1 MSITSKNRI
10 ILSVVM
16 LIILSIINYYVQF
29 GDINGLLFI
38 GVIIFFS
45 YQDDVRFSGAILFC
59 ALTNILWEY
68 GDLANHKFTSDVA
81 ALITSSF
88 RIIISILTSIGTHTF
103 YLEKIQKETILRQKT
118 ELEKTNQELNKFIA
132 MAAHDIRNPVA
143 SIKMITDFL
152 VDDEFLTKESKE
164 WVEIIQVSAS
174 NSLLILNN
182 TLNISQI
189 RSGKVEMSFLK
200 EDYIQFVKDN
210 LLINNHLATTKKQ
223 TILFQSNVPFLEVEF
238 DKSRLVQVMNNLL
251 NNAIKYSPEDSHIV
265 IYVDYKENEKNE
277 KYVKTTVKDE
287 GMGID
292 EEFHDILYDAFSTT
306 PNKPTNNESK
316 TGLGLAIVKKIVEL
330 HHGKVGFTSVKGSG
344 SEFYFCIPISQN
356 S

>member
-1 MSITSKNRI
+1 
-10 ILSVVM
+10 M

-38 GVIIFFS
+38 AVIIFFS
-45 YQDDVRFSGAILFC
+45 YQDDVKFSDAILFC
-59 ALTNILWEY
+59 ALTNIFWEY
-68 GDLANHKFTSDVA
+68 GDLANHKFTNDIA

-103 YLEKIQKETILRQKT
+103 YLEKIQKETILKQKA
-118 ELEKTNQELNKFIA
+118 ELEKTNLELNKFIA

-143 SIKMITDFL
+143 SIKMISDFL
-152 VDDEFLTKESKE
+152 VEDEYLTKESKE
-164 WVEIIQVSAS
+164 WVEIIQVTAS

-189 RSGKVEMSFLK
+189 RSGKVEMNFLK

-223 TILFQSNVPFLEVEF
+223 TILFQSNVPTLEVEF
-238 DKSRLVQVMNNLL
+238 DKSRLVQVMNNLI

-265 IYVDYKENEKNE
+265 IYVDYKEDETNG
-277 KYVKTTVKDE
+277 KYVKTLVKDE

-292 EEFHDILYDAFSTT
+292 EEYHDILYHAFSTT
-306 PNKPTNNESK
+306 PNRPTNNESK
-316 TGLGLAIVKKIVEL
+316 SGLGLAIVKKIVEL
-330 HHGKVGFTSVKGSG
+330 HHGKVGFNSVKGSG
-344 SEFYFCIPISQN
+344 SEFYFCIPISQI